1 MQVNK
6 IDIKPAWL
14 FTDAAG
20 KRLGPELF
28 EILRAI
34 RETGS
39 VQRAAKATGF
49 SYRHLWN
56 LTAKWSRFFSGPL
69 VQFRRGQGAK
79 LTALG
84 EKLLWAEARIEASL
98 SSHLSNLTT
107 VLERDINEAL
117 ATARPLIYV
126 HASHDLVLGK
136 LRDLFNQNNHSKLEV
151 HFCGSLDALASL
163 CRANCDIAGFHLP
176 SGLAGMG
183 LLKKYSRFLKP
194 RVQKLIQ
201 FATRCQGI
209 MVAPSNPHVIQR
221 LADLT
226 RRDVR
231 FVNRQPGS
239 GTRLLFDELLL
250 HHNIDSMKISGYEA
264 EEFTHAAVAATVA
277 SGLAD
282 AGFGIQAAAHQYGL
296 KFIPIINERYFLT
309 CHEETLRRPEIS
321 SLLGLLRKD
330 EFKSLIAR
338 YPGYDGT
345 HSGQVTSVSEAF
357 PDIVKKIRRPNS
369 RSKP

>member
-1 MQVNK
+1 MNK

-28 EILRAI
+28 DVLRAI

-39 VQRAAKATGF
+39 VQRAARMTGY

-56 LTAKWSRFFSGPL
+56 QTAKWSRFFSGPL
-69 VQFRRGQGAK
+69 IELRRGRGAK

-84 EKLLWAEARIEASL
+84 EKLLWAEQRIEASL
-98 SSHLSNLTT
+98 SSHLNNLAAD
-107 VLERDINEAL
+107 LERDINEAL
-117 ATARPLIYV
+117 ASARPVIYT
-126 HASHDLVLGK
+126 HASHDLVLGRV
-136 LRDLFNQNNHSKLEV
+136 RDLFNQENPSKLDL

-163 CRANCDIAGFHLP
+163 CRGTCDIAGFHLP
-176 SGLAGMG
+176 SGMAGMG

-194 RVQKLIQ
+194 RVQKLVH

-226 RRDVR
+226 RREVR

-239 GTRLLFDELLL
+239 GTRLLLDELLG
-250 HHNIDSMKISGYEA
+250 HHGIDSARISGYEV

-282 AGFGIQAAAHQYGL
+282 AGFGIKAAAHQFGL
-296 KFIPIINERYFLT
+296 QFIPIINERYFLT
-309 CHEETLRRPEIS
+309 CHQDMLSRPETNA
-321 SLLGLLRKD
+321 LLDMLRGGG
-330 EFKSLIAR
+330 FKALIAQ

-345 HSGQVTSVSEAF
+345 HSGDVVSVGEAF
-357 PDIVKKIRRPNS
+357 PELEKTSRHAGPRSRP
-369 RSKP
+369 

>member
-14 FTDAAG
+14 FSDAAG

-28 EILRAI
+28 EVLRAI

-84 EKLLWAEARIEASL
+84 EKLLWAEERIEASL
-98 SSHLSNLTT
+98 SSHLSNLTAD
-107 VLERDINEAL
+107 LERDINDAL
-117 ATARPLIYV
+117 ATARPLIYT

-136 LRDLFNQNNHSKLEV
+136 VRDLYNQKNTSKLDV

-163 CRANCDIAGFHLP
+163 CRGTCDIAGFHLP
-176 SGLAGMG
+176 SGMAGMG

-194 RVQKLIQ
+194 RVQKLIH

-250 HHNIDSMKISGYEA
+250 HQNVDSARISGYEV

-282 AGFGIQAAAHQYGL
+282 AGFGIKAAAHQFGL
-296 KFIPIINERYFLT
+296 HFIPIINERYYLT
-309 CHEETLRRPEIS
+309 CHQDTLRRSEIG
-321 SLLGLLRKD
+321 SLLGLLRGD
-330 EFKSLIAR
+330 TFRSLVSQ

-345 HSGQVTSVSEAF
+345 DSGQVTSVSETF
-357 PDIVKKIRRPNS
+357 PDLPEKSRRTKARAKS
-369 RSKP
+369 